1 MPSICRLTIK
11 GRDAWELKQMCET
24 DPEAVP
30 AAEWK
35 PGRPILPPEVIE
47 ITKNALPRYT
57 SLIRYKDHAQQDCI
71 GKGDPSLPQPPP
83 QGAAEDKQVVCL
95 YGDTSE
101 VHRWGA
107 NLDEEDFFK
116 QVEMLTRKNPEQG
129 FFPVI
134 IGVQR
139 TNFFRLEKTVA
150 FVLNKRHQPL
160 FKLPVFDI
168 RPLHNLSGRFF
179 RHLNMLKEAAR
190 KVGISF
196 MVSDPELELLFQ
208 TTESCLRQN
217 PERENDILRALGP
230 VCKDVFIG
238 PKYLLLDLSGQCNL
252 NCTYCRRFSP
262 WNKACR
268 EGRSSTAGN
277 FLNLASTENILSEA
291 RELGTETVLLVGGG
305 EPTLHPHFGAI
316 ATRVGELGMTFNVST
331 NGTLIHHYTDQLLD
345 PCCGTVTVSI
355 SAASARSFQA
365 IRPGSPPRML
375 RRIENNVKQL
385 SGMKKQR
392 GQANPQIITLY
403 ALCRPNVH
411 EIFKMAIHSKGMG
424 SDTIWYQMVHL
435 EPFSRENLYI
445 PTSELTKV
453 KRQLLLAKI
462 LSKILRLNVSSFIDF
477 EMDHFNGQKGD
488 WSRKGLLH
496 QGCYVGWHF
505 AFVHIMQEVFM
516 CCGPKVVGFLNASG
530 SGFKSLWQSDAYRR
544 YRNDGLIMHKEN
556 PITLYG
562 FPLYDRYCD
571 SCDNHDQNNMMIDYL
586 KRFHLMQFVQR

>member
-1 MPSICRLTIK
+1 MGAEK
-11 GRDAWELKQMCET
+11 MCET
-24 DPEAVP
+24 DPEATP

-35 PGRPILPPEVIE
+35 PGRHILPPEVIE
-47 ITKNALPRYT
+47 ITKNALPRYA
-57 SLIRYKDHAQQDCI
+57 SLIRYNDHAHQDCI
-71 GKGDPSLPQPPP
+71 GKGNQSLPKQHPP
-83 QGAAEDKQVVCL
+83 GAAEDNQAVYL

-107 NLDEEDFFK
+107 DLDEEDFFK
-116 QVEMLTRKNPEQG
+116 QVEMLTRKNPKKG

-134 IGVQR
+134 IGVHR
-139 TNFFRLEKTVA
+139 TNFFRLEKIVA
-150 FVLNKRHQPL
+150 FVLKKRQRSL

-168 RPLHNLSGRFF
+168 RPLHNLSGRFL
-179 RHLNMLKEAAR
+179 RYLDTLKQATR

-196 MVSDPELELLFQ
+196 MVADPELELLFQ

-262 WNKACR
+262 WKKANR
-268 EGRSSTAGN
+268 GGDSSTVRG
-277 FLNLASTENILSEA
+277 FLNLASTENVLSEA
-291 RELGTETVLLVGGG
+291 RDLGTETVLLVGGG

-316 ATRVGELGMTFNVST
+316 VTRIKELGMTFNMST
-331 NGTLIHHYTDQLLD
+331 NGALIHHYTDQLLD

-355 SAASARSFQA
+355 SAASERSFRA
-365 IRPGSPPRML
+365 IRPGSAPRML
-375 RRIENNVKQL
+375 RGIESNVSQL
-385 SGMKKQR
+385 SRMKKQR

-411 EIFKMAIHSKGMG
+411 EILKMAIHSKRMG
-424 SDTIWYQMVHL
+424 SDTVWYQMVHL
-435 EPFSRENLYI
+435 EPFSRENLHI
-445 PTSELTKV
+445 HPSELPKV
-453 KRQLLLAKI
+453 KRQLLLVKI
-462 LSKILRLNVSSFIDF
+462 LSKILGLNVSSFIDF
-477 EMDHFNGQKGD
+477 EMDHFNGDKGD

-586 KRFHLMQFVQR
+586 RRFNLMQFVQR